1 MTKLRIQAGEWVI
14 VCDGRKALIL
24 ENRGDAMFPNLR
36 MKETHD
42 HEQLPTH
49 AMGPDTPGRVHG
61 SVGTNRSSLEQTDWH
76 DAEERLFL
84 ERLVHRLD
92 AAIAAGE
99 VSKLVMIAAPRAL
112 GMLRHGYS
120 PAVRHAI
127 HTELGKDY
135 VKMPLHEIEMQLTG

>member
-1 MTKLRIQAGEWVI
+1 MNKLKIHAGEWVV

-24 ENRGDAMFPNLR
+24 ENRGDEKFPNLR
-36 MKETHD
+36 MKEALE
-42 HEQLPTH
+42 HELEPTH
-49 AMGPDTPGRVHG
+49 AMGTDTPGRVHP
-61 SVGTNRSSLEQTDWH
+61 SVGTNRSSHAQTDWH
-76 DAEERLFL
+76 DEEERLFL

-120 PAVRHAI
+120 PAVRHAV
-127 HTELGKDY
+127 HTELDKDY